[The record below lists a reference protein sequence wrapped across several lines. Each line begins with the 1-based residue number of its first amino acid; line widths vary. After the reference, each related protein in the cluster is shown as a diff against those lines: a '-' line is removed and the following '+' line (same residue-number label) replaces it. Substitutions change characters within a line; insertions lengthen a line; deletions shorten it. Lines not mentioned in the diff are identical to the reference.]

1 LSAPIESAAPATPG
15 RRVAALLL
23 GIAVSAGLLWW
34 AMRGLHPGDVVRT
47 VRAAPPLPLLLAVL
61 VATLVFP
68 LRALRWRL
76 LLREPDGAS
85 LRGRAA
91 WTSITIG
98 YAGNNLLPFRAGE
111 VLRAYAA
118 SRLAPVRMSSAFASV
133 AVERVF
139 DALTVVASFGLA
151 LFTSG
156 MSTSVRIGGMALP
169 DVARRVG
176 ILTAVAVIAAAAI
189 LTRADAAGRLISRVV
204 PWPGVS
210 SKLVTLLHGI
220 REGLTAL
227 KSPAR
232 LGAVILWSIAIWAVN
247 ALSFQLLFPAFGI
260 EVGYAGAVI
269 VQSAIVF
276 GIAVPSSP
284 GFIGVFEAAI
294 VVALAL
300 YGVPQDRAVA
310 YALTYHAATF
320 LPITALGL
328 YAAYRTG
335 LGWRTTPGTHD

>member
-1 LSAPIESAAPATPG
+1 
-15 RRVAALLL
+15 
-23 GIAVSAGLLWW
+23 
-34 AMRGLHPGDVVRT
+34 MRGLHPADVVRT
-47 VRAAPPLPLLLAVL
+47 VRAAPPLPILLAVI
-61 VATLVFP
+61 VATLTFP

-76 LLREPDGAS
+76 LLREPDGAA
-85 LRGRAA
+85 LRPNAA
-91 WTSITIG
+91 WQGITIG
-98 YAGNNLLPFRAGE
+98 YAANNLLPFRAGE

-139 DALTVVASFGLA
+139 EALTVVTSFGLA
-151 LFTSG
+151 LVASG
-156 MSTSVRIGGMALP
+156 MPAGVRVGGMALP

-176 ILTAVAVIAAAAI
+176 ILTAVAVAGAAII
-189 LTRADAAGRLISRVV
+189 LTRTEAAGRLVSRII

-210 SKLVTLLHGI
+210 SKLVALLNGV
-220 REGLTAL
+220 RDGLTAL
-227 KSPAR
+227 KSPTR
-232 LGAVILWSIAIWAVN
+232 LVAVILWSIAIWAVN

-260 EVGYAGAVI
+260 QVGYAGAVI
-269 VQSAIVF
+269 LQSAIVF

-284 GFIGVFEAAI
+284 GFVGVFEAAI

-320 LPITALGL
+320 LPITVLGL
-328 YAAYRTG
+328 YSAYRTG
-335 LGWRTTPGTHD
+335 LGWKAVSSET

>member
-1 LSAPIESAAPATPG
+1 
-15 RRVAALLL
+15 
-23 GIAVSAGLLWW
+23 
-34 AMRGLHPGDVVRT
+34 MRGLHPADVVRT
-47 VRAAPPLPLLLAVL
+47 VRAAPPLPILLAVI
-61 VATLVFP
+61 VATLTFP

-76 LLREPDGAS
+76 LLREPDGAA
-85 LRGRAA
+85 LRPNAA
-91 WTSITIG
+91 WHGITIG
-98 YAGNNLLPFRAGE
+98 YAANNLLPFRAGE

-139 DALTVVASFGLA
+139 DALTVVTSFGLA
-151 LFTSG
+151 LVASG
-156 MSTSVRIGGMALP
+156 MPAGVRVGGMALP

-176 ILTAVAVIAAAAI
+176 ILTAVAVAGAAII
-189 LTRADAAGRLISRVV
+189 LTRTEAAGRLVSRII

-210 SKLVTLLHGI
+210 SKLVALLNGV
-220 REGLTAL
+220 RDGLTAL
-227 KSPAR
+227 KSPTR
-232 LGAVILWSIAIWAVN
+232 LVAVILWSIAIWAVN

-260 EVGYAGAVI
+260 QVGYAGAVI
-269 VQSAIVF
+269 LQSAIVF

-284 GFIGVFEAAI
+284 GFVGVFEAAI

-320 LPITALGL
+320 LPITVLGL
-328 YAAYRTG
+328 YSAYRTG
-335 LGWRTTPGTHD
+335 LGWKAVSSET

>member
-1 LSAPIESAAPATPG
+1 
-15 RRVAALLL
+15 
-23 GIAVSAGLLWW
+23 
-34 AMRGLHPGDVVRT
+34 MRGLHPADVVRT
-47 VRAAPPLPLLLAVL
+47 VRAAPPLPILLAVI
-61 VATLVFP
+61 VATLTFP

-76 LLREPDGAS
+76 LLREPDGAA
-85 LRGRAA
+85 LRPNAA
-91 WTSITIG
+91 WHGITIG
-98 YAGNNLLPFRAGE
+98 YAANNLLPFRAGE

-139 DALTVVASFGLA
+139 DALTVVTSFGLA
-151 LFTSG
+151 LVASG
-156 MSTSVRIGGMALP
+156 MPTGVRVGGMALP

-176 ILTAVAVIAAAAI
+176 ILTAVAVAGAAII
-189 LTRADAAGRLISRVV
+189 LTRTEAAGRLVSRII

-210 SKLVTLLHGI
+210 SKLVALLNGV
-220 REGLTAL
+220 RDGLTAL
-227 KSPAR
+227 KSPTR
-232 LGAVILWSIAIWAVN
+232 LVAVILWSIAIWAVN

-260 EVGYAGAVI
+260 QVGYAGAVI
-269 VQSAIVF
+269 LQSAIVF

-284 GFIGVFEAAI
+284 GFVGVFEAAI

-320 LPITALGL
+320 LPITVLGL
-328 YAAYRTG
+328 YSAYRTG
-335 LGWRTTPGTHD
+335 LGWKAVSSET

>member
-1 LSAPIESAAPATPG
+1 
-15 RRVAALLL
+15 
-23 GIAVSAGLLWW
+23 
-34 AMRGLHPGDVVRT
+34 M
-47 VRAAPPLPLLLAVL
+47 
-61 VATLVFP
+61 
-68 LRALRWRL
+68 RWRL
-76 LLREPDGAS
+76 LLREPDGAP
-85 LRGRAA
+85 LRGSAA
-91 WTSITIG
+91 WNGITIG

-111 VLRAYAA
+111 ILRAYAA

-151 LFTSG
+151 LLASG
-156 MSTSVRIGGMALP
+156 MSAGVRIGGLALP

-176 ILTAVAVIAAAAI
+176 ILTAAAVIGAAVI
-189 LTRADAAGRLISRVV
+189 LTRADATARLITRLI
-204 PWPGVS
+204 PWTGLS
-210 SKLVTLLHGI
+210 NKLIAVLHGV
-220 REGLTAL
+220 RGGLSAL
-227 KSPAR
+227 RSPAR
-232 LGAVILWSIAIWAVN
+232 LAAVILWSLVIWGVN

-300 YGVPQDRAVA
+300 YRVPQETAVA

-320 LPITALGL
+320 LPITLLGL
-328 YAAYRTG
+328 HSAYRTG
-335 LGWRTTPGTHD
+335 LGWRSVSTEQGTDERRHNA

>member
-1 LSAPIESAAPATPG
+1 
-15 RRVAALLL
+15 
-23 GIAVSAGLLWW
+23 
-34 AMRGLHPGDVVRT
+34 MRGLHPGDVVRT
-47 VRAAPPLPLLLAVL
+47 VRAAPPLPILLAVI
-61 VATLVFP
+61 VATLTFP

-76 LLREPDGAS
+76 LLREPDGAP
-85 LRGRAA
+85 LRPGAA
-91 WTSITIG
+91 WNGITIG

-151 LFTSG
+151 LLASG
-156 MSTSVRIGGMALP
+156 MSAGVRVGGMALP

-176 ILTAVAVIAAAAI
+176 ILTAIVVMGSAII
-189 LTRADAAGRLISRVV
+189 LTRTEAAGRLISRIV

-210 SKLVTLLHGI
+210 SKLVALLAGV
-220 REGLTAL
+220 RDGLTAL

-232 LGAVILWSIAIWAVN
+232 LVAVILWSIAIWAVN

-269 VQSAIVF
+269 LQSAIVF

-284 GFIGVFEAAI
+284 GFVGVFEAAI

-300 YGVPQDRAVA
+300 YGVPQERAVA

-320 LPITALGL
+320 LPITAIGL
-328 YAAYRTG
+328 YSAYRTG
-335 LGWRTTPGTHD
+335 LGWKAVSSEQ